1 MVIPKVILNRSPP
14 KICEMIKKIRKFFSK
29 TKKPQF
35 EQYRPTRDTKTFQV
49 YWNIKTLKP
58 VYSSDHKDRM
68 KKNTVRYV
76 FDSELKSRN
85 FTSLIL
91 II

>member
-1 MVIPKVILNRSPP
+1 MVIPKVILNRTPP
-14 KICEMIKKIRKFFSK
+14 KISEMIKKIRKFFSK

-68 KKNTVRYV
+68 KKTQ
-76 FDSELKSRN
+76 FDMFS
-85 FTSLIL
+85 IL
-91 II
+91 S